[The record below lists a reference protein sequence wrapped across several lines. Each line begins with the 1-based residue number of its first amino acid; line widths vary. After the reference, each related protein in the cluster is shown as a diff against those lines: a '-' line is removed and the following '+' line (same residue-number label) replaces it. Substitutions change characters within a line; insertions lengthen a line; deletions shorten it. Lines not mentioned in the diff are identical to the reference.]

1 MSTLGREVDM
11 RNTLLITASVI
22 ALTISGAGVASAANM
37 SDRSGPNPP
46 VAGMPGSSQTAAALA
61 NDDIRQAQQEL
72 QTQGFYD
79 GPIDGALN
87 EKTQAAVNSYQEQ
100 NGLSVTGSLDQATVR
115 SLRQDAG
122 IAGSSARSD
131 GTGTPT
137 GLMTNPHPELLGG
150 SRPGGA
156 TAPY

>member
-1 MSTLGREVDM
+1 M
-11 RNTLLITASVI
+11 RDSSFITASVI
-22 ALTISGAGVASAANM
+22 TLAISGAGMASAANM
-37 SDRSGPNPP
+37 SETSGPNPP
-46 VAGMPGSSQTAAALA
+46 VAGMPRSSQTSAALA

-72 QTQGFYD
+72 QVQGFYD

-87 EKTQAAVNSYQEQ
+87 EKTQAAVYKYQGE

-122 IAGSSARSD
+122 IAGSSTPPN
-131 GTGTPT
+131 GTGRPT